1 MLMPRNFSPWPR
13 SEIRAP
19 LVGRRPGK
27 PRSLSLYGETGKP
40 MFRLIGGFIR
50 LFTILICLGSHSAV
64 GATDIRSQT
73 VGWELERD
81 VEVPSYAVTEPASTN
96 LNIDSVVLS
105 CEQGPSRRGLQLRLY
120 LAGEGPLAP
129 LGARKDLKDDPTVDL
144 IIDGLNHPA
153 QLLFADDFVVVADTA
168 DRAMPL
174 LSDALLDGLQAGRR
188 LELRFQLVKVAHG
201 QAPAFDGIAVVDLQ
215 AGRGGAAVAVVR
227 RCARPLSAM
236 REVGDRLRHGA
247 YPR

>member
-1 MLMPRNFSPWPR
+1 MLR
-13 SEIRAP
+13 SIGSF
-19 LVGRRPGK
+19 LGSFGILLCVV
-27 PRSLSLYGETGKP
+27 SLSVASTADT
-40 MFRLIGGFIR
+40 F
-50 LFTILICLGSHSAV
+50 
-64 GATDIRSQT
+64 ATT

-129 LGARKDLKDDPTVDL
+129 LGARKGLKDDPTVDL
-144 IIDGLNHPA
+144 IVDGLNHSA

-168 DRAMPL
+168 DRGMPL
-174 LSDALLDGLQAGRR
+174 LSDALLDRLQAGRR
-188 LELRFQLVKVAHG
+188 LELRFQLVKVTHG

-227 RCARPLSAM
+227 RCAGELSANE
-236 REVGDRLRHGA
+236 RFASVPRRRLLDD
-247 YPR
+247 